1 MRYVS
6 WFRGWLGHLLP
17 QQPHEA
23 GGIRRDLV
31 VRRRGPE
38 LSSEDLFYIAMLG
51 PHV

>member
-6 WFRGWLGHLLP
+6 WLEGWLGHLLP
-17 QQPHEA
+17 Q
-23 GGIRRDLV
+23 
-31 VRRRGPE
+31 RRGDHGAARRELIVRPSLE

>member
-6 WFRGWLGHLLP
+6 WFEGWLGHLLP
-17 QQPHEA
+17 Q
-23 GGIRRDLV
+23 
-31 VRRRGPE
+31 RRGVVGAARGEIIIRPAAE